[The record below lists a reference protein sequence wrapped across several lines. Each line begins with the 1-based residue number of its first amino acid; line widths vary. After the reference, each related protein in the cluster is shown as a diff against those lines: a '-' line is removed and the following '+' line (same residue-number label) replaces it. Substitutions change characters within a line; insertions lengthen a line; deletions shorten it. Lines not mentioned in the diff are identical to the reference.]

1 MSRRSEDRWLNRRVR
16 RKNVPGG
23 PIGTV
28 VDKGKF
34 GTWWLVE
41 WPDGKR
47 TQDPERSLV
56 VVPEGEY
63 AARLKERGLA

>member
-1 MSRRSEDRWLNRRVR
+1 
-16 RKNVPGG
+16 
-23 PIGTV
+23 V

-47 TQDPERSLV
+47 TQDPERNLV

-63 AARLKERGLA
+63 AAWLKEHGPA